1 MDAFDRV
8 EEASNPSAESG
19 PAAPAAAA
27 EAEEEELV
35 VQGNMAAAVE
45 KFYTKPDGSKTLLF
59 WLALAIG
66 PLNGVQWMFFS
77 PLIPS
82 VVQALEAGD
91 TLMVMGVTIWSLMF
105 YVPFGLWMRETRH
118 TLRGRE
124 TPYRDSGKSGHLFR
138 IGVGREP
145 IRKSVADNINWHHS
159 MMKQA
164 MNPLPFWL
172 PFGYIIYTGGGAQ
185 AALWNRLAGFILVL
199 AFTVN
204 RPMLVPG
211 MFSMRMACATASAKV
226 EKIAKAVQSRPTGD
240 AEWQEQ
246 VTRPLQELMD
256 TMDALSEGFAGL
268 ISTFSLGVC
277 PLMVFSSVC
286 ILLSPMTDTLDY
298 GGPRT
303 ATFVRAFFALFAIL
317 FTWGPFLLASGVA
330 GVSTACDDLKE
341 ALNKLRVATLD
352 QEMHDRVTILEAAM
366 ANVRC
371 LPFFDSPRRR

>member
-8 EEASNPSAESG
+8 EEASSNPVAESG
-19 PAAPAAAA
+19 PAPPAAA
-27 EAEEEELV
+27 AEEEELV

-45 KFYTKPDGSKTLLF
+45 KFYTKPDGSKTLLM

-124 TPYRDSGKSGHLFR
+124 TPYADSGKSGHLFR

-145 IRKSVADNINWHHS
+145 IRKSVADNINWHHR

-199 AFTVN
+199 AFTIN

-211 MFSMRMACATASAKV
+211 MFSMVSPATVAPSIFQRGGDTTVA
-226 EKIAKAVQSRPTGD
+226 ANSGWPARLHQPRSRRLPRRCRAGRP
-240 AEWQEQ
+240 
-246 VTRPLQELMD
+246 VTR
-256 TMDALSEGFAGL
+256 
-268 ISTFSLGVC
+268 
-277 PLMVFSSVC
+277 
-286 ILLSPMTDTLDY
+286 
-298 GGPRT
+298 
-303 ATFVRAFFALFAIL
+303 
-317 FTWGPFLLASGVA
+317 SGK
-330 GVSTACDDLKE
+330 S
-341 ALNKLRVATLD
+341 R
-352 QEMHDRVTILEAAM
+352 
-366 ANVRC
+366 
-371 LPFFDSPRRR
+371 